1 MQESAALRAS
11 FTLKRSYRAVR
22 SPLPSR
28 TSRGNGN
35 APSLRP
41 EVAASAI
48 AMRREK
54 LTGETNGRN
63 VGYIFRLNPGNH
75 LLVIVGTSFL
85 NESLLAALLKLVL

>member
-1 MQESAALRAS
+1 M
-11 FTLKRSYRAVR
+11 
-22 SPLPSR
+22 
-28 TSRGNGN
+28 
-35 APSLRP
+35 
-41 EVAASAI
+41 AASAI

-75 LLVIVGTSFL
+75 LLAIVGTSFL